1 MNRFPLGKIV
11 VTSGALAA
19 LESAGETALPYLVR
33 HARGDWGEL
42 NSKDLKANEAA
53 LREGSRIIS
62 TYTLSCGQQ
71 IRLITEADRNR
82 TTVLL
87 PHESG
92 RLETRGRPE
101 K

>member
-11 VTSGALAA
+11 VTPSALAA

-33 HARGDWGEL
+33 HARGEWGEL
-42 NSKDLKANEAA
+42 NSVDIKANEAA
-53 LREGSRIIS
+53 LKEGSKIIS
-62 TYTLSCGQQ
+62 TYTLSSGQQ

-87 PHESG
+87 PHECG
-92 RLETRGRPE
+92 RTETQGQLEE
-101 K
+101 